1 MPYEGQVHFTAYC
14 LAHMEERELPRER
27 IEAVL
32 RDPDQDLPAKRGRRV
47 AQSFTTSPRRGRRA
61 LLRVFYE
68 GTGTE
73 RVVVNAYL
81 TERPERYW
89 EGSLP

>member
-1 MPYEGQVHFTAYC
+1 MPYEGEVRFTAYC
-14 LAHMEERELPRER
+14 LARMAERELSQER
-27 IEAVL
+27 IEGVL
-32 RDPDQDLPAKRGRRV
+32 RSPEQDLPAKKGRRV
-47 AQSFTTSPRRGRRA
+47 AQSLATSPRRGRRA
-61 LLRVFYE
+61 LIRVFYE
-68 GTGTE
+68 GIGTE

>member
-1 MPYEGQVHFTAYC
+1 MSYEGAVRFTAYC
-14 LAHMEERELPRER
+14 LVRMEERRLSQEPVEV
-27 IEAVL
+27 VL
-32 RDPDQDLPAKRGRRV
+32 RSPDQDLPAKKGRRV
-47 AQSFTTSPRRGRRA
+47 AQSLATSPRRGKRA

-68 GTGTE
+68 ESGEE

-89 EGSLP
+89 EGDLP

>member
-1 MPYEGQVHFTAYC
+1 
-14 LAHMEERELPRER
+14 MEERRLSQEPVEV
-27 IEAVL
+27 VL
-32 RDPDQDLPAKRGRRV
+32 RSPDQDLPAKKGRRV
-47 AQSFTTSPRRGRRA
+47 AQSLATSPSRGKRA

-68 GTGTE
+68 ESGEE

-89 EGSLP
+89 EGDLP